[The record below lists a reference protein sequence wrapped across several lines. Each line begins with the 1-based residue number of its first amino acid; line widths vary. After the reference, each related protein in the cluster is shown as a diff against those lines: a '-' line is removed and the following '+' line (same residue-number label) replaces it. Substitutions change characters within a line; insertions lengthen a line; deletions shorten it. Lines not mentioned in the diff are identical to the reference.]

1 VLPNA
6 MVGRAFEELGV
17 ENQTI
22 LAAQRESVTIFI
34 TCRLDYSKPNSSRRR
49 SWTATCNAGDN

>member
-22 LAAQRESVTIFI
+22 LAGLPAMVGLGLQKIYGFMHN
-34 TCRLDYSKPNSSRRR
+34 D
-49 SWTATCNAGDN
+49 GG